1 MRVLCY
7 VSQNREFFL
16 QINWYFS
23 QLFFKGVSRTSVAY
37 IVKSQGVFAILPNYV
52 DDCLCQQTFYDA
64 EAIVTGYV
72 DGKGKNKGVTG
83 ALQCKM
89 ESGKVMFFH
98 LRFPEPDGWANLLF
112 NRHLAS
118 DQD

>member
-1 MRVLCY
+1 L
-7 VSQNREFFL
+7 L
-16 QINWYFS
+16 
-23 QLFFKGVSRTSVAY
+23 K
-37 IVKSQGVFAILPNYV
+37 VKVCFAILPNYV

-89 ESGKVMFFH
+89 ESGKVMFSH

>member
-1 MRVLCY
+1 
-7 VSQNREFFL
+7 
-16 QINWYFS
+16 
-23 QLFFKGVSRTSVAY
+23 
-37 IVKSQGVFAILPNYV
+37 VFAIPNYV
-52 DDCLCQQTFYDA
+52 DECLCQQTFYDA

-89 ESGKVMFFH
+89 ESGKVMFSH
-98 LRFPEPDGWANLLF
+98 LRTRQIANLLF
-112 NRHLAS
+112 NRHLAL